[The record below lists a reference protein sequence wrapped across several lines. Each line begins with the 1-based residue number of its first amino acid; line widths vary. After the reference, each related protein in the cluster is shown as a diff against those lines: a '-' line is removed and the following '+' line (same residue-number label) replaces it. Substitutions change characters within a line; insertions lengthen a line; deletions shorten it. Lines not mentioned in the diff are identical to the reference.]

1 MDFNDLQSDKL
12 PQIDIKD
19 KNLPIITKRAW
30 DALIASN
37 SPPYLFNYGNHIV
50 RLVKREKGQILIDS
64 LDKNKLRHVL
74 ARCANFRIFKSDE
87 FEICPPPPYIIEDML
102 ACPNYPLPRLSRIV
116 NAPIFSKEGNLH
128 LTPGYSASTECY
140 LNYAGNIKIP
150 KVPLHP
156 SEDDINRAK
165 YIILGELLYDFPF
178 TGDSEI
184 AHALC
189 LLLFPFVRAIISGPS
204 PVFVI
209 EAPTSATGKSLLAK
223 MLTYPSTG
231 RIIEAMSEVQ
241 SDGEMR
247 KRLTAVLMNSQAYV
261 FIDNVNR
268 KVAYSSLASVITAE
282 QWEDRILGESRTVRL
297 PVTSAFI
304 ITGNNPSLSSEMA
317 RRCVRIRIDTGLEQ
331 PGRRKLSEFKHPK
344 LSKWVEMNRDQIIGS
359 CLVLVQNW
367 LSKGRPIPVNN
378 NNLGSFEEWCQ
389 VMGGILEVNG
399 IQGFLGNLDDMR
411 TAQDI
416 EISVWRSFTEAW
428 WQTFGPAEVGAAEL
442 YQLVL
447 DKDIPIDLG
456 SGSDHSKKIRIGK
469 KTSKMCQRLFGQ
481 LRIVFAK
488 QQNHAQKY
496 RLEQNKGV

>member
-1 MDFNDLQSDKL
+1 
-12 PQIDIKD
+12 
-19 KNLPIITKRAW
+19 
-30 DALIASN
+30 
-37 SPPYLFNYGNHIV
+37 
-50 RLVKREKGQILIDS
+50 
-64 LDKNKLRHVL
+64 
-74 ARCANFRIFKSDE
+74 
-87 FEICPPPPYIIEDML
+87 ML
-102 ACPNYPLPRLSRIV
+102 A
-116 NAPIFSKEGNLH
+116 
-128 LTPGYSASTECY
+128 
-140 LNYAGNIKIP
+140 
-150 KVPLHP
+150 
-156 SEDDINRAK
+156 
-165 YIILGELLYDFPF
+165 
-178 TGDSEI
+178 
-184 AHALC
+184 
-189 LLLFPFVRAIISGPS
+189 
-204 PVFVI
+204 
-209 EAPTSATGKSLLAK
+209 
-223 MLTYPSTG
+223 YPSTG

-247 KRLTAVLMNSQAYV
+247 KRLTAILMNSQAYV

-304 ITGNNPSLSSEMA
+304 ITGNNPSLSSEMS

-344 LSKWVEMNRDQIIGS
+344 LSKWVEINRDQIIGS

-367 LSKGRPIPVNN
+367 LSKGRPIPANN

-399 IQGFLGNLDDMR
+399 IQGFLSNLDDMR

-428 WQTFGPAEVGAAEL
+428 WQTFGPVEVGAAEL

-469 KTSKMCQRLFGQ
+469 KTSKMCQRQFGQ

-488 QQNHAQKY
+488 QQNHSQKY
-496 RLEQNKGV
+496 SLEQVQGV